1 MLRMIVALAV
11 SLALALVIGPY
22 LIRLLR
28 RLHFGQNIYE
38 LGPAHQQKQGTPI
51 MGGFMFM
58 TASTLSALVFHPNQ
72 WFGVWD
78 LTAALV
84 IFCWV
89 TMITGF
95 LDDFTKVAKKRNL
108 GLKPMQKITIQVF
121 SAVAF
126 SVYCY
131 FNPYVGSA
139 VMIPFFNVM
148 WDLGIFYIPL
158 MTLLIIFIVN
168 SANLQ
173 DGLDGLL
180 GSVTA
185 TSSLGWALTGLL
197 LAAASVKGIFAGSEP
212 QLLGVATFA
221 LALCGGAIG
230 YLRYNLYPA
239 KVFMGDTGSMFIGG
253 AMVGMAMLMKQ
264 PFLLLFMAFCP
275 IMSSLSVMLQ
285 VGYFKYTKKKYG
297 EGRRIFKMSPI
308 HHHFEKCGW
317 SELKIVGMYAA
328 ITICLSLLA
337 VLGMY
342 LTLH

>member
-1 MLRMIVALAV
+1 MLRMIAALVA
-11 SLALALVIGPY
+11 SLAISLVIGPY
-22 LIRLLR
+22 LIKFMRN
-28 RLHFGQNIYE
+28 LHIGQNIYE

-58 TASTLSALVFHPNQ
+58 IAATVAVLVFHPAQ
-72 WFGVWD
+72 WYGVWD
-78 LTAALV
+78 FAVALL

-95 LDDFTKVAKKRNL
+95 LDDFTKVAKKRNM
-108 GLKPMQKITIQVF
+108 GLTPMQKIAIQVF

-139 VMIPFFNVM
+139 VVIPFFNVT
-148 WDLGIFYIPL
+148 WDLGVFYIPL
-158 MTLLIIFIVN
+158 MTLLVIFMVN
-168 SANLQ
+168 SANIQ

-185 TSSLGWALTGLL
+185 VSSLGWAAAAVL
-197 LAAASVKGIFAGSEP
+197 LAAASAKSVFAGGEQ
-212 QLLGVATFA
+212 QLLAVATFA

-253 AMVGMAMLMKQ
+253 AMVGMAMLLRQ

-297 EGRRIFKMSPI
+297 QGRRIFKMSPI

-317 SELKIVGMYAA
+317 SELKIVGTYAA
-328 ITICLSLLA
+328 VTAVLSVLA
-337 VLGMY
+337 VLSVIM
-342 LTLH
+342 